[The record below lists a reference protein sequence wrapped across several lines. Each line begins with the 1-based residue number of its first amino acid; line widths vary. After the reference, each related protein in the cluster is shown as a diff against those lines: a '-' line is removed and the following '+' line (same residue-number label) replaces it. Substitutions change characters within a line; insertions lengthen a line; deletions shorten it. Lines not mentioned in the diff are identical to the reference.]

1 MGQPRAIA
9 AKGFLL
15 SPGTTG
21 FQERPLKKSR
31 GFAQPD
37 VILRTYEDG
46 RRTVVKTWGNRPGWE
61 RSLLGRRLAARE
73 ARALGRLKG
82 LPEVPVLIGR
92 PDKFGIEMSY
102 MDSIP
107 FPNSED
113 STSVPPSYF
122 DHLWRVVAKM
132 HELGMNHGDIRRKN
146 LLRDAADP
154 GRPVVLDLTQ
164 SFTFSSP
171 QGLIARIMM
180 PWLAHVDRIKF
191 LQLKADHAP
200 SGMTPAEQAELED
213 RPLHMAIG
221 RFLRKKI
228 YRPFKHWRQRAAG
241 TRKPKRSR

>member
-1 MGQPRAIA
+1 
-9 AKGFLL
+9 
-15 SPGTTG
+15 
-21 FQERPLKKSR
+21 
-31 GFAQPD
+31 
-37 VILRTYEDG
+37 
-46 RRTVVKTWGNRPGWE
+46 VVKTWGKRPDWE
-61 RSLLGRRLAARE
+61 RRLLGGRLAARE
-73 ARALGRLKG
+73 ARALTRLKHVS
-82 LPEVPVLIGR
+82 EVPDIISL
-92 PDKFGIEMSY
+92 PDRFSIEMSY

-107 FPNSED
+107 FPSSAD

-154 GRPVVLDLTQ
+154 SRPVVLDLTQ

-171 QGLIARIMM
+171 RSLIARIMM
-180 PWLAHVDRIKF
+180 PWLARVDRIKF

-200 SGMTPAEQAELED
+200 SGMTSGEESELED
-213 RPLHMAIG
+213 RPFHMAIG

-241 TRKPKRSR
+241 GRKPKRSR